1 MTSTSVELGS
11 ENGAAATAAP
21 VLGSV
26 ARFVVGLAGWTA
38 TLAALIAAI
47 GLGVLPHLGVY
58 RTLTVLSASMKP
70 TFSPGDI
77 VVVRPEPIERLRVG
91 QVISYAVPVGAH
103 QVETHRVVEILRGQG
118 TTTPVVQ
125 TKGDNNTV
133 VDPWTAQ
140 LNGSTVWRL
149 EAVVPK
155 AGETHV
161 TIHPTARVGARA
173 CTMIESTHPQKRA
186 SYLYYSV
193 KVYLDHEHGLP
204 IRIEAYDW
212 PKRPGQAP
220 DLLEEYTYSN
230 LRINAGLTEHDFD
243 PANKQYS
250 FGRF

>member
-1 MTSTSVELGS
+1 MLGS
-11 ENGAAATAAP
+11 I
-21 VLGSV
+21 V
-26 ARFVVGLAGWTA
+26 RFAVGLAGWTA
-38 TLAALIAAI
+38 TLAALVAAI

-103 QVETHRVVEILRGQG
+103 QVETHRVVKILRGQG
-118 TTTPVVQ
+118 TRTPVIQ

-155 AGETHV
+155 AGYAINLMRDRTFHLFSV
-161 TIHPTARVGARA
+161 ILIPGLLAITFLARLWGIGRRRKA
-173 CTMIESTHPQKRA
+173 HD
-186 SYLYYSV
+186 V
-193 KVYLDHEHGLP
+193 K
-204 IRIEAYDW
+204 A
-212 PKRPGQAP
+212 
-220 DLLEEYTYSN
+220 
-230 LRINAGLTEHDFD
+230 
-243 PANKQYS
+243 
-250 FGRF
+250 

>member
-1 MTSTSVELGS
+1 MLGS
-11 ENGAAATAAP
+11 I
-21 VLGSV
+21 V
-26 ARFVVGLAGWTA
+26 RFVVGLAGWTA
-38 TLAALIAAI
+38 TLAALVAAI

-103 QVETHRVVEILRGQG
+103 QVETHRVVKILRGQG

-140 LNGSTVWRL
+140 LNGPTIWRL

-155 AGETHV
+155 VGYAINLMRDRTFHLFSVILIPGSMA
-161 TIHPTARVGARA
+161 ILALAR
-173 CTMIESTHPQKRA
+173 MW
-186 SYLYYSV
+186 
-193 KVYLDHEHGLP
+193 GLGG
-204 IRIEAYDW
+204 RRRSGD
-212 PKRPGQAP
+212 AP
-220 DLLEEYTYSN
+220 
-230 LRINAGLTEHDFD
+230 A
-243 PANKQYS
+243 
-250 FGRF
+250 

>member
-1 MTSTSVELGS
+1 LTSTSVELRS
-11 ENGAAATAAP
+11 ENGAAAPAAP
-21 VLGSV
+21 MLGSIV
-26 ARFVVGLAGWTA
+26 QFVVGLAGWTA
-38 TLAALIAAI
+38 TLAALVAAI

-103 QVETHRVVEILRGQG
+103 QVETHRVVKILRGQG

-140 LNGSTVWRL
+140 LNGPTIWRL

-155 AGETHV
+155 VGYAINLMRDRTFHLFSVILIPGSMA
-161 TIHPTARVGARA
+161 ILALAR
-173 CTMIESTHPQKRA
+173 MW
-186 SYLYYSV
+186 
-193 KVYLDHEHGLP
+193 GLGG
-204 IRIEAYDW
+204 RRRSGD
-212 PKRPGQAP
+212 AP
-220 DLLEEYTYSN
+220 
-230 LRINAGLTEHDFD
+230 A
-243 PANKQYS
+243 
-250 FGRF
+250 